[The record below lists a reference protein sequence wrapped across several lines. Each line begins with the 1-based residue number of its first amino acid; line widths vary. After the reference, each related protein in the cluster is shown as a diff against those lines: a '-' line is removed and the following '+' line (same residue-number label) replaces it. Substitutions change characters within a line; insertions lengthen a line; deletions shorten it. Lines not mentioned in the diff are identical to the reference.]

1 MPTFAGTPFS
11 GIINHTHG
19 LSFAR
24 GATTGGATTIK
35 LPATP
40 SDGQSVIVKKTD
52 ASANAVTVDGNGS
65 NIDGAGTQALANRW
79 SSQIYTFSVA
89 GASWFIDAKVV

>member
-1 MPTFAGTPFS
+1 VAKTFADTGFVATA
-11 GIINHTHG
+11 G
-19 LSFAR
+19 LLVLVDA
-24 GATTGGATTIK
+24 TGGATTIK

-52 ASANAVTVDGNGS
+52 ASVNAVTVDGNGS